1 MFLCILNI
9 LVKKTAIINILYYF
23 FKKMIFFY
31 LYILFILKYLFFKQK
46 NVLFLK
52 NITFLLN
59 TKQKFIIIVL
69 HYNNGDFYEQ

>member
-1 MFLCILNI
+1 
-9 LVKKTAIINILYYF
+9 
-23 FKKMIFFY
+23 MIFFY
-31 LYILFILKYLFFKQK
+31 LYNLFILKYLFFKQK